1 MRSDAATQ
9 QAILDMYH
17 PPLSAPAIVGLKKA
31 ALALCLSGVG
41 IDVALI
47 HKLLIVATNAHQ
59 YYGERVA
66 AAGGDMRL
74 YETVSISEAPN
85 SALFVYGSKIA
96 HSCQPIFPTLP
107 KRRMVLSS
115 TRLSVP
121 SRQVI

>member
-47 HKLLIVATNAHQ
+47 HKLLAIVATNAHQ

-96 HSCQPIFPTLP
+96 HSCQPN
-107 KRRMVLSS
+107 LSYTS
-115 TRLSVP
+115 KTEDGAL
-121 SRQVI
+121 